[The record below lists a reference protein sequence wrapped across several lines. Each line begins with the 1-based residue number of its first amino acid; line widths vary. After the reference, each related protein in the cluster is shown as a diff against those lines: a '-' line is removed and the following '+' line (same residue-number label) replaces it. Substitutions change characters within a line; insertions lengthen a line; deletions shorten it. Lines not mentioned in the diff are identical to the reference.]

1 MPLRQVQAGAPP
13 RHCLRALRCR
23 GNRVSGASSSHG
35 LYQAGCSSGPC
46 VVSEGIPSYIAIL
59 LDMPL
64 RDVEQIVYF
73 NAYVVLEPG
82 NADNLSYKQL
92 LTEDQWIEIE
102 DQLYDEETELSGVE
116 VGIGAE
122 ALSVSSRIWNWS
134 PWRRSCGKT
143 LPILRARSGPS

>member
-1 MPLRQVQAGAPP
+1 M
-13 RHCLRALRCR
+13 
-23 GNRVSGASSSHG
+23 SGISK
-35 LYQAGCSSGPC
+35 
-46 VVSEGIPSYIAIL
+46 GIPSYIAIL

-73 NAYVVLEPG
+73 NAYVVLDPG

-102 DQLYDEETELSGVE
+102 DQIYDEESELSGVE

-122 ALSVSSRIWNWS
+122 ALQRLLQDLE
-134 PWRRSCGKT
+134 PGRGRRATAGRNCQF
-143 LPILRARSGPS
+143 